1 MGAPEAHLRT
11 ACLIEID
18 NMPAIEQSHGQIAS
32 VIVLSDASD
41 ILGRSLGQGDL
52 PGDLGNGHIGVL
64 FESKPM
70 EAAYLLL
77 EDLRRAVE
85 AHVFTHKEARFRT
98 TLSIGLAT
106 SEGCADGKSFHAKLE
121 KGLLSAVEYG
131 RNRIEL
137 QH

>member
-1 MGAPEAHLRT
+1 
-11 ACLIEID
+11 
-18 NMPAIEQSHGQIAS
+18 
-32 VIVLSDASD
+32 
-41 ILGRSLGQGDL
+41 
-52 PGDLGNGHIGVL
+52 
-64 FESKPM
+64 M

-106 SEGCADGKSFHAKLE
+106 TEGCADGNSFYGKLGR
-121 KGLLSAVEYG
+121 GLTSAVEYG